1 MDGLKLL
8 VVAAL
13 LAIVVSLGA
22 ALYHLATDQGG
33 SKKLVR
39 ALTIRVGL
47 SIALFL
53 LLMLAWRAGYISPH
67 GVTP

>member
-1 MDGLKLL
+1 MDGFKLL

-13 LAIVVSLGA
+13 LAIVVSLGT

-39 ALTIRVGL
+39 ALTVRVGL
-47 SIALFL
+47 SIALFV

-67 GVTP
+67 GIAP

>member
-1 MDGLKLL
+1 MDGFKLL

-13 LAIVVSLGA
+13 VAIVISLGT
-22 ALYHLATDQGG
+22 ALYHLATDQGS

-39 ALTIRVGL
+39 ALTVRIGL
-47 SIALFL
+47 SIALFA

-67 GVTP
+67 GVVP

>member
-1 MDGLKLL
+1 MKLL

-13 LAIVVSLGA
+13 LAIVVSLGM
-22 ALYHLATDQGG
+22 ALYHLATDRGG
-33 SKKLVR
+33 SRKLVR
-39 ALTIRVGL
+39 ALTWRVGL
-47 SIALFL
+47 SVALFI